1 MITRDWI
8 RMMAAY
14 NSEMNRRLY
23 RAAGQVPDAER
34 RADRGA
40 FFGSLHGTLSHL
52 LWGDHAW
59 MQRFAGW
66 ERLPGGI
73 PESPHLFDSFE
84 AMRDLRVKADAG
96 IEAWAATVEEA
107 WLSGTLTWSSGTSGA
122 RRTKPVWVTVAH
134 FFNHQTHHRG
144 QAHCLITRAG
154 VRPDDTDIPW
164 VVDLGA
170 LGLDVEPIRKT

>member
-14 NSEMNRRLY
+14 NNNMNRRIY
-23 RAAGQVPDAER
+23 RAAAEIPDADR

-66 ERLPGGI
+66 ERLPGSI
-73 PESPHLFDSFE
+73 PESPYLFDSFE
-84 AMRDLRVKADAG
+84 TMRALRETADSG
-96 IEAWAATVEEA
+96 IESWAATVEES
-107 WLSGTLTWSSGTSGA
+107 WLHGMLTWSSGTSGVV
-122 RRTKPVWVTVAH
+122 RTKPVWVTVVH

-144 QAHCLITRAG
+144 QAHCLITQSG
-154 VRPDDTDIPW
+154 VTPADTDLPW
-164 VVDLGA
+164 VVDLEA
-170 LGLDVEPIRKT
+170 LGIQAR